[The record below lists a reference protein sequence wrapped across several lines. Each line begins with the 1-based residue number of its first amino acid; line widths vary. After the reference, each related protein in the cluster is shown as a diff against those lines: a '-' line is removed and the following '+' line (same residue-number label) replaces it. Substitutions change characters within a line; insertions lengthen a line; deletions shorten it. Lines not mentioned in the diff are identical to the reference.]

1 MLLGENLAKKM
12 QLNLGSLQ
20 TKTTP
25 KRMLSKNV
33 ALRCFRYF
41 HIFDAVRF
49 IDNLVDQAQD
59 SPWRCVARTED
70 ERWKHEMMK
79 PFGDLKGTPL
89 EN

>member
-1 MLLGENLAKKM
+1 MLLGNISYQIAPFNQIRTCCLGKTSRKM

-20 TKTTP
+20 IKTTP
-25 KRMLSKNV
+25 KGMLSKNV
-33 ALRCFRYF
+33 TLRCFTYF

-70 ERWKHEMMK
+70 ER
-79 PFGDLKGTPL
+79 
-89 EN
+89 